1 MESAVID
8 SKTSYFKETSAS
20 IYEKKSMGFLKNKTI
35 RSFKLTAILRI
46 DRNPKNS

>member
-20 IYEKKSMGFLKNKTI
+20 IYEKKSMGFLKNKNYQK
-35 RSFKLTAILRI
+35 FQV
-46 DRNPKNS
+46 DCDFEN